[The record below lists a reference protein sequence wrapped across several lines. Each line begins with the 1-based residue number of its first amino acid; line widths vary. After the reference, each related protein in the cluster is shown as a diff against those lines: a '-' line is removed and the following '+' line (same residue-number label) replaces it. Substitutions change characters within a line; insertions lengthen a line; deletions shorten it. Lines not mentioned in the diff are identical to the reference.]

1 MQSLLINNITRRNNS
16 LLQHSTRAFAS
27 AQKEQLNLL
36 LFGAPG
42 VGKGT
47 YSKLIDKEYDM
58 PTFSMGDYFR
68 GLINNPNTDSSKEF
82 IVKLKGI
89 LKSGQFVDDQTV
101 IDVVKNIKQDP
112 KYGGHMGLILDGVPR
127 TIQQAKMLKASGLKV
142 DLIINFFNRDEIL
155 LQKLMGRRVCPCC
168 SRNYNIAD
176 INSADG
182 YQMKPLLP
190 KKVVDECDDCAG
202 QKLVVRDDDRE
213 DVIRDRLKIYK
224 EKTEPILDFYKI
236 ECKNETKVVDFEAK
250 KGINDYPQV
259 KKILQDTLKI

>member
-1 MQSLLINNITRRNNS
+1 MQSIVNTIVRRNNT
-16 LLQHSTRAFAS
+16 LLQQSTRAFAA

-68 GLINNPNTDSSKEF
+68 ALINNPNTDANDTF
-82 IVKLKGI
+82 IVKLKNI
-89 LKSGQFVDDQTV
+89 LKTGQLVDDQLV
-101 IDVVKNIKQDP
+101 VDVVKNIKKDP

-127 TIQQAKMLKASGLKV
+127 TIQQAKMLRESGLKV

-155 LQKLMGRRVCPCC
+155 LQKLMGRRVCPKC

-182 YQMKPLLP
+182 YKMKPLLP
-190 KKVVDECDDCAG
+190 KKKADECDDCPG

-213 DVIRDRLKIYK
+213 DIIRDRLKVYK
-224 EKTEPILDFYKI
+224 DKTEPILGFYKN
-236 ECKNETKVVDFEAK
+236 ECNNETKVVDFEAK
-250 KGINDYPQV
+250 KGVDDYPQV
-259 KKILQDTLKI
+259 KRILQESLKI